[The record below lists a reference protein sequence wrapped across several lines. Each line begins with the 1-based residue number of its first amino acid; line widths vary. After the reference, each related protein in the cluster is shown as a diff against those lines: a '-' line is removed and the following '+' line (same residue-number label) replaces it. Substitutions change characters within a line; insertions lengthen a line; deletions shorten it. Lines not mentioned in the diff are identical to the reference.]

1 LLPRFSIEKPRP
13 SSSGFHHH
21 PVCGAEGWQVSE
33 PGTVTAARLVPVLII
48 AVPLPP

>member
-21 PVCGAEGWQVSE
+21 PVCGALGMQVSE
-33 PGTVTAARLVPVLII
+33 PGIVTAARLMPVLII
-48 AVPLPP
+48 EVPDDP